1 MRSSGSSCRLVT
13 MGNVGS
19 GSGGII
25 IRFTRLGLG
34 ADTAMASSRSRTGR
48 KLTPVGDDMVAAV
61 SAAAAMRVAGTLSLV
76 LDSTRRQRK
85 RMSMTEKSKPGE
97 IIGRRTTDR
106 LAENSK

>member
-13 MGNVGS
+13 MGNDDAS
-19 GSGGII
+19 GSGGINLFI

-85 RMSMTEKSKPGE
+85 RMSIAIDENRPTDD
-97 IIGRRTTDR
+97 GRTYP
-106 LAENSK
+106 